1 MNILI
6 IVDDFSG
13 GAGNIAQLLAMKFS
27 KKHRVS
33 LILTN
38 RHSNLR
44 YNLSGVSVYDENL
57 NIIGANKIAGL
68 FAAIQK
74 LQNLVTQTVKA
85 ELVISFLD
93 NNNTMACFALRGTN
107 IPIIV
112 CERSNPITI
121 FPKFPWNYLRRI
133 AYKRADVVSVQFDIF
148 RDFDGGRFKHKCM
161 VTHNVIEQPF
171 FIKREC
177 EKSVVSF
184 VSMGRNADVKRFDL
198 MIKMFGQLLKICPNV
213 ELHIFG
219 AGIDDNKLQ
228 NQVDAV
234 GATGSIHLHEAIRNV
249 HEELIRHDVYLM
261 TSEQEGFPNA
271 LSEALAVGLPAVVFK
286 CHQGIGDLVKSEEN
300 GYCIDEGDEEN
311 FINAMKILALDK
323 YKRQTFGQKSISI
336 AKKYDDQSVMQEWE
350 ACIKKAI
357 LNRSGRD
364 QSNSQ
369 FFQDKENIEN
379 VGSL

>member
-13 GAGNIAQLLAMKFS
+13 GAGNVAQLLAIELS
-27 KKHRVS
+27 KKHKVS
-33 LILTN
+33 LALTN
-38 RHSNLR
+38 RHSKSR
-44 YNLSGVSVYDENL
+44 YNLSEISVYDENL
-57 NIIGANKIAGL
+57 NITGKNKIAGL
-68 FAAIQK
+68 LSAIK
-74 LQNLVTQTVKA
+74 RLRERLQTVGA
-85 ELVISFLD
+85 EFVISFLD
-93 NNNTMACFALRGTN
+93 NNNTMACLMLRKTN

-112 CERSNPITI
+112 SERSNPLVIY
-121 FPKFPWNYLRRI
+121 PKFPWNYLRRI

-148 RDFDGGRFKHKCM
+148 RDFDGGRYEKKCM
-161 VTHNVIEQPF
+161 VTHNVIEQPSVF
-171 FIKREC
+171 KTEW
-177 EKSVVSF
+177 EKPTVSF

-198 MIKMFGQLLKICPNV
+198 MIKIFGKLLKKCSNV

-219 AGIDDNKLQ
+219 AGIDNDTLRA
-228 NQVDAV
+228 QVDAV
-234 GATGSIHLHEAIRNV
+234 GGKDSIHLHEAISNV
-249 HEELIRHDVYLM
+249 HEELVQHDVYLM

-300 GYCIDEGDEEN
+300 GYCIDEGDEKN

-336 AKKYDDQSVMQEWE
+336 AKRYDDQSVMQEWE

-364 QSNSQ
+364 
-369 FFQDKENIEN
+369 
-379 VGSL
+379 